1 MESIKKRELK
11 IYLNIIK
18 YYWKAFIHFNFFEM
32 KKIVYSDS
40 NIIDICNNA
49 YYITYIYNNIYW
61 KNRII

>member
-49 YYITYIYNNIYW
+49 YYITYI
-61 KNRII
+61 